1 MSYKAQKNS
10 LADQVANLADVYS
23 SVEVVPL
30 AKAEIRRQA
39 RKGLPEKEGTVVQT
53 VTSLVDLYVDYFG
66 AQTVTPDPRSGSTR
80 AGWWREGYSPYS
92 DKTLKHAF
100 REAWSR
106 RAVRP
111 QLSDE
116 GTRTIRGRSAPES
129 PSSYTLAT
137 TAHPTHIQCEL
148 SITPVYKD
156 GTYPTGWVG
165 EISQSAFQKSMGVD
179 ITDGLDGSGYPA
191 LSPTMLFEFV
201 VSLSAFETTDSS
213 GAVTSNSSITLKF
226 TLNMFGVDRP
236 HDALGADVGDVGG
249 SVPEYKRDI
258 FIEVPSS

>member
-1 MSYKAQKNS
+1 MSYKVQKNS

-23 SVEVVPL
+23 SVEVVPT

-39 RKGLPEKEGTVVQT
+39 RKGLPDKEGTVVQT

-92 DKTLKHAF
+92 SKTLKHAF

-129 PSSYTLAT
+129 PSSYTLTT

-148 SITPVYKD
+148 SVTPVYKD
-156 GTYPTGWVG
+156 GTYPTGWAG
-165 EISQSAFQKSMGVD
+165 GISQSAFQESMGVG
-179 ITDGLDGSGYPA
+179 ITAGVDGSGYPA
-191 LSPTMLFEFV
+191 LSPTMLFEFGV
-201 VSLSAFETTDSS
+201 PLSAFDTTDSS
-213 GAVTSNSSITLKF
+213 GAVTSNSAITLKF
-226 TLNMFGVDRP
+226 TLNLSGADRP
-236 HDALGADVGDVGG
+236 HDGTGGDLVDVGG
-249 SVPEYKRDI
+249 SIPEYKQDLFVEI
-258 FIEVPSS
+258 PSS